1 MKLAL
6 LLTLSFFTILSCNKE
21 KNHQLKIQKF
31 KAQLVD
37 IYQEKPSWWDEV
49 EVYPFEIKNMK
60 DLIKTYKYEKR
71 CCTPSVERPMNR
83 RMFKSIYLALQKSSN
98 LELLV
103 EGSIMMNANFLKIP
117 QLKEHQILT
126 YDLFKDFKRD
136 TSTCEDCLPGDAI
149 ASLIYR
155 LHEMSGFYA
164 HTGPNTKRIEEF
176 LSRRKKE
183 ISNHYHLDLRVLL
196 VRTYISSKQYDKA
209 LTAFKEGLEN
219 FPPGP
224 SSRAASAY
232 NLLKHQLWRFKQNNI
247 EVGEIITPPQQNKP
261 NVQLGQGLGK
271 LAVFSLLGV
280 IIFLMTFYF
289 VKKFYL
295 QNKKTRK

>member
-1 MKLAL
+1 MKHAL
-6 LLTLSFFTILSCNKE
+6 LILISIYTLLGCGKE
-21 KNHQLKIQKF
+21 KNHPHKIQQF
-31 KAQLVD
+31 KSQIQN

-49 EVYPFEIKNMK
+49 EVYPFEITKME

-71 CCTPSVERPMNR
+71 CCSPSVERPMNQR
-83 RMFKSIYLALQKSSN
+83 LFKSIYLALQNSSN

-149 ASLIYR
+149 ASLLYR

-164 HTGPNTKRIEEF
+164 HKGPNTKRIEEF
-176 LSRRKKE
+176 LNRRKKE

-209 LTAFKEGLEN
+209 LIAFKEGLEN

-224 SSRAASAY
+224 SSRAGSAY
-232 NLLKHQLWRFKQNNI
+232 KLLKHQLWRFKQNNI
-247 EVGEIITPPQQNKP
+247 EVGEIKKPPQQNRT

-280 IIFLMTFYF
+280 VILLMTFYF

-295 QNKKTRK
+295 QNKKK